1 MPARRSR
8 LRERIST
15 RRYVGI
21 ALGTFASLLAIWWAV
36 TAFGLVDPIFL
47 PSPGAVFLR
56 LGELAGEGTL
66 WSDIKVSVYRITVA
80 YLIASTMAIAIGPLM
95 GMSARIEA
103 ALEPLFD
110 FIRYMPVVAFV
121 TLTVI
126 WVGTGDAAKF
136 LLIWMGTFFQ
146 QALMMADA
154 VRQVP
159 QPMVHLGETLGMSR
173 TQILLRIVFPAAWP
187 RIYDSLRMTLGW
199 AWTWLV
205 VAELVAASAG
215 LGYRLTVAK
224 RYFAT
229 DTIFGYLLI
238 LGLLGLLFDQGMRA
252 LGRFLFRYQ
261 KARS

>member
-1 MPARRSR
+1 MSSRVRQPIARRQY
-8 LRERIST
+8 LL
-15 RRYVGI
+15 I
-21 ALGTFASLLAIWWAV
+21 ALGSFATVLVVWWVV
-36 TAFGLVDPIFL
+36 TAFGWVDKLFL
-47 PSPGAVFLR
+47 PPLSDVVTR
-56 LGELAGEGTL
+56 LGTLAADGTL
-66 WSDIKVSVYRITVA
+66 WSDIGVSVYRITIA
-80 YLIASTMAIAIGPLM
+80 YLIASVMALIIGPVM

-121 TLTVI
+121 TLSVI

-136 LLIWMGTFFQ
+136 LLIWLGTFFQ

-159 QPMVHLGETLGMSR
+159 QPLIHLGETLGMKR
-173 TQILLRIVFPAAWP
+173 TQILVRIVFPSAWP
-187 RIYDSLRMTLGW
+187 RIYDALRITLGW

-205 VAELVAASAG
+205 VAELVAATAG

-229 DTIFGYLLI
+229 DTIFGYLLV
-238 LGLLGLLFDQGMRA
+238 LGLLGLVFDQGMRL
-252 LGRFLFRYQ
+252 LGRVLFRYQ
-261 KARS
+261 KVR

>member
-1 MPARRSR
+1 M
-8 LRERIST
+8 
-15 RRYVGI
+15 V
-21 ALGTFASLLAIWWAV
+21 WWVV
-36 TAFGLVDPIFL
+36 TAFGWVDKLFL
-47 PSPGAVFLR
+47 PPLSDVVTR
-56 LGELAGEGTL
+56 LGTLAADGTL
-66 WSDIKVSVYRITVA
+66 WSDIGVSVYRITIA
-80 YLIASTMAIAIGPLM
+80 YLIASVMALIIGPVM

-121 TLTVI
+121 TLSVI

-136 LLIWMGTFFQ
+136 LLIWLGTFFQ

-159 QPMVHLGETLGMSR
+159 QPLIHLGETLGMKR
-173 TQILLRIVFPAAWP
+173 TQILVRIVFPSAWP
-187 RIYDSLRMTLGW
+187 RIYDALRITLGW

-205 VAELVAASAG
+205 VAELVAATAG

-229 DTIFGYLLI
+229 DTIFGYLLV
-238 LGLLGLLFDQGMRA
+238 LGLLGLVFDQGMRL
-252 LGRFLFRYQ
+252 LGRVLFRYQ
-261 KARS
+261 KVR

>member
-1 MPARRSR
+1 MRQ
-8 LRERIST
+8 RIS
-15 RRYVGI
+15 RRQYLVI
-21 ALGTFASLLAIWWAV
+21 ALSTFAALLGVWWLV
-36 TAFGLVDPIFL
+36 TAAGLVDKIFL
-47 PSPGAVFLR
+47 PPLSSVFRR
-56 LGELAGEGTL
+56 LGELAANGTL
-66 WSDIKVSVYRITVA
+66 WSDIGLSVYRITVA
-80 YLIASTMAIAIGPLM
+80 YLIASAMALVIGPLM
-95 GMSARIEA
+95 GVSARVEA

-146 QALMMADA
+146 QALMVADA

-159 QPMVHLGETLGMSR
+159 QPMVHLGETLGMNR
-173 TQILLRIVFPAAWP
+173 AQILLRIVFPAAWP
-187 RIYDSLRMTLGW
+187 RIYDALRMTLGW

-205 VAELVAASAG
+205 VAELVAATGG

-229 DTIFGYLLI
+229 DTIFGYLLV

-252 LGRFLFRYQ
+252 LGRALFSYQ
-261 KARS
+261 KAR